1 MDVHFLC
8 RRVEVCT
15 VSELWWRNPT
25 VVGAVAAEYCCAE
38 RGLLDLHH
46 LAAVPHGPA
55 AVCQRGAP
63 AGEAGTPASVCVDC
77 ACQYAAQGAKAS
89 HHASVRSHVSQMASR
104 LLCTLTTRHAGRSP
118 EHSLIHTGTPLS
130 SSTLTP
136 TPLCVSAG

>member
-1 MDVHFLC
+1 MWKYARYPNYGGEILQWWGLWLLSIAVLSGAYWICIISPLFLM
-8 RRVEVCT
+8 
-15 VSELWWRNPT
+15 
-25 VVGAVAAEYCCAE
+25 
-38 RGLLDLHH
+38 GLLLF
-46 LAAVPHGPA
+46 
-55 AVCQRGAP
+55 CQRGAP